1 MTRRCGHQRYGNA
14 SPEQNLERETAMSTG
29 LCRTI
34 SAVAA
39 AAALANPGQA
49 AAQQNSEA
57 LVQIMRDC
65 AKIEIPADRFA
76 CYDSNFRDADASD
89 VTPAPH
95 GSVRP
100 TQSRDMPSTES
111 RASRDGQEL
120 SQVRSTRAAPD
131 AVISGA
137 TLPVVA
143 VVERAPG
150 TYLVTL
156 EGGAQW
162 EFADSMGAAYNP
174 PQRGSEAEMLPGALG
189 GHRLRID
196 GQRPVRVRRVN

>member
-1 MTRRCGHQRYGNA
+1 VTRRCSHQRFGNA
-14 SPEQNLERETAMSTG
+14 SPKQNLERETAMSTG
-29 LCRTI
+29 LCRAI
-34 SAVAA
+34 YAVAA
-39 AAALANPGQA
+39 AAALANPGQV
-49 AAQQNSEA
+49 AAQQNSEV

-76 CYDSNFRDADASD
+76 CYDNNFRDSGASE
-89 VTPAPH
+89 VAPAPDV
-95 GSVRP
+95 SVP
-100 TQSRDMPSTES
+100 TTQSRDMPSTES
-111 RASRDGQEL
+111 KASRDGQEL
-120 SQVRSTRAAPD
+120 SQVLSTRAAPD
-131 AVISGA
+131 AVLSDA

-143 VVERAPG
+143 VAERAPG

-162 EFADSMGAAYNP
+162 EFADSMGTAYNP
-174 PQRGSEAEMLPGALG
+174 PQRGSEAQILPGTLG